1 MARERDQTG
10 SDFPFVSAEKTGRC
24 KSAKSLIRALS
35 TILLL
40 RESFLNQLGSMN
52 GKNLASNHLFFSMN
66 KQKLF
71 LLIAVVAI
79 SLAAVNRSQARV
91 FIGIGV
97 PFPVYYGPSYYY
109 GPYYGSG
116 YYCGGY
122 YSSGYYWGPRGYVY
136 YYRPYW
142 HRRWWYRHHWY
153 YR

>member
-10 SDFPFVSAEKTGRC
+10 SDFPFASAKKTGRC

-35 TILLL
+35 TIVLF
-40 RESFLNQLGSMN
+40 RESFLNRLGSMN
-52 GKNLASNHLFFSMN
+52 GKNLASNHLFLSMN
-66 KQKLF
+66 TQKLF

-91 FIGIGV
+91 FIGIGL
-97 PFPVYYGPSYYY
+97 PLPVYYGPAYY

-122 YSSGYYWGPRGYVY
+122 YPSGYYWGPRGYVY

-142 HRRWWYRHHWY
+142 HRRWWYRRHWY